1 MFFVKP
7 FRIDSQKVDEVVEG
21 GPQMVLEWKQ
31 IKKTVKTDNITVNRH
46 LICSLGR

>member
-1 MFFVKP
+1 MIFVKP
-7 FRIDSQKVDEVVEG
+7 FRIDSQEMDEVVEG

-31 IKKTVKTDNITVNRH
+31 IQKTVKTDNITVNRH

>member
-7 FRIDSQKVDEVVEG
+7 FRVDSQEMNEVVEG

-31 IKKTVKTDNITVNRH
+31 IQKTVKRI
-46 LICSLGR
+46 I